1 MRKIL
6 LIVAA
11 VVAVF
16 LVGCTETVDY
26 KAKSEQLAKHVEELC
41 QQQADTAAV
50 IAVMDSIQ
58 ALEENVVAT
67 GDSAL
72 IADYNAVKKTAY
84 NHYAVYVA
92 SLKLK
97 NGIDRQ
103 EVIDDVTNDV
113 LTGKASI
120 SAVTAAID
128 SANNAKK

>member
-92 SLKLK
+92 SLTTFTISSFQPIKLY
-97 NGIDRQ
+97 
-103 EVIDDVTNDV
+103 VY
-113 LTGKASI
+113 L
-120 SAVTAAID
+120 AVSSFVGVSPSYAGV
-128 SANNAKK
+128 SP